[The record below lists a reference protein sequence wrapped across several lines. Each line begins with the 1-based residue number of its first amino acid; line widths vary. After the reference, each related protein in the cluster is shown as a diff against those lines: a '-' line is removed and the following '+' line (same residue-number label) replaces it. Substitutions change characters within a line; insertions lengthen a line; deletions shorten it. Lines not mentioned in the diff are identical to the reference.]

1 MGGTFHWKKQS
12 AHEKILVG
20 YFYVRKVAN
29 KAKSPFNFIGLNL
42 ILSVLAPL
50 ICKWGLFC
58 NWFLKNYKFKEIL
71 GDFSEIQSS
80 QQVSIRGY
88 GWMGGRM
95 DGWTYFGYTNDNP
108 NHHFA

>member
-1 MGGTFHWKKQS
+1 MCYHFLVPEGGHPTWEEHFIEKKQS

-50 ICKWGLFC
+50 ICKWGLFIY
-58 NWFLKNYKFKEIL
+58 NFGWF
-71 GDFSEIQSS
+71 
-80 QQVSIRGY
+80 
-88 GWMGGRM
+88 
-95 DGWTYFGYTNDNP
+95 FGNSK
-108 NHHFA
+108 